1 MLTRSR
7 LSAAQATLS
16 AALLLGVT
24 VPALAGSGVRPP
36 RLAPALTAPRPTAN
50 PDDEFSAASDNRPKT
65 LDPLEVLNRGIFAV
79 NHQVYRFLLRPLA
92 RVTEAVIPKT
102 VLTRIGYVFDN
113 FETPVRVVSSLLQA
127 NFSRAGKETGKLL
140 INSTVGVGGLMRPS
154 DRFACLA
161 DVPDEDVSQA
171 FGKWGIPQGPYVVL
185 PILGPSSLRDLTGK
199 AADIALNPTIW
210 VGSNT
215 LRYSLTGT
223 RNVQL
228 NPRRIKAYDLAREG
242 ALDQYLAVRES
253 YLSYRAEAVR
263 R

>member
-7 LSAAQATLS
+7 LPGAQATLC
-16 AALLLGVT
+16 ATLLLGIT
-24 VPALAGSGVRPP
+24 LPALAGSGVRPP
-36 RLAPALTAPRPTAN
+36 RPAPELTSPRPTTD
-50 PDDEFSAASDNRPKT
+50 PDDEFSTASDNRPKT
-65 LDPLEVLNRGIFAV
+65 SDPLEVLNRGIFAF

-92 RVTEAVIPKT
+92 RATEAVIPKP

-140 INSTVGVGGLMRPS
+140 INSTVGLGGLMRPS
-154 DRFACLA
+154 DHFACLA
-161 DVPDEDVSQA
+161 DVPDEDVGQA

-185 PILGPSSLRDLTGK
+185 PILGPSSLRDLPGK
-199 AADIALNPTIW
+199 AADSALNPTIW
-210 VGSNT
+210 VGSNAV
-215 LRYSLTGT
+215 RYSLTGT
-223 RNVQL
+223 RNVLL
-228 NPRRIKAYDLAREG
+228 NPGRIKAYDLARDG
-242 ALDQYLAVRES
+242 ALDQYLAIRES